1 MSEEQ
6 LKVFLEKVKSDTNLQ
21 EKLKA
26 LSDVD
31 EILAFAK
38 DAGYEITDEDIK
50 KASQAVL
57 SDQELED
64 ASGGYDCGGMCCVM
78 GFSVRSTADTF
89 G

>member
-6 LKVFLEKVKSDTNLQ
+6 LKVFLEKLKSDTNLQ

-26 LSDVD
+26 MSDVD

-38 DAGYEITDEDIK
+38 EAGYEITVEDIK
-50 KASQAVL
+50 KASQA
-57 SDQELED
+57 SDQELEN

>member
-6 LKVFLEKVKSDTNLQ
+6 LKVFLEKLKSDTNLQ

-26 LSDVD
+26 MSDVD
-31 EILAFAK
+31 EILAFVK
-38 DAGYEITDEDIK
+38 EAGYEITVEDIK
-50 KASQAVL
+50 KASQA
-57 SDQELED
+57 SDQELEK

>member
-6 LKVFLEKVKSDTNLQ
+6 LKVFLEKLKSDTNLQ

-26 LSDVD
+26 MTDVD

-38 DAGYEITDEDIK
+38 EAGYEITVEDIK
-50 KASQAVL
+50 KASQA
-57 SDQELED
+57 SDQELEN

>member
-1 MSEEQ
+1 M
-6 LKVFLEKVKSDTNLQ
+6 
-21 EKLKA
+21 
-26 LSDVD
+26 SDVD

-38 DAGYEITDEDIK
+38 EAGYEITVEDIK
-50 KASQAVL
+50 KASQA
-57 SDQELED
+57 SDQELEN

>member
-6 LKVFLEKVKSDTNLQ
+6 LKVFLEKLKSDTSLQ

-26 LSDVD
+26 MSDVD

-38 DAGYEITDEDIK
+38 EAGYEITVEDIK
-50 KASQAVL
+50 KASQA
-57 SDQELED
+57 SDQELEN

>member
-6 LKVFLEKVKSDTNLQ
+6 LKVFLEKLKSDTNLQ

-26 LSDVD
+26 MSDVD

-38 DAGYEITDEDIK
+38 EAGYEITEEDIK
-50 KASQAVL
+50 KASQA
-57 SDQELED
+57 SDQELEN